1 MSEKRRVQFSIDGEK
16 RVKKEQKQKSVQSL
30 FQLDWREKYFAGGPL
45 RIGNATQFLFDDYV
59 VEDRYGLKRVV
70 GPVEKHASNPLNT
83 GRPLPW
89 ESYRPVLGDVAYDPE
104 EKLYKAWYGFMKDI
118 ETQKGIETGYNYS
131 TCYAESQ
138 DGITWYKP
146 LGFGYSWCEH
156 EKTNIVLHKERGTAA
171 IKGGVYF
178 DPDASDPEKRFSA
191 LAKMVPPGESVRC
204 IVLIHS
210 PDGREW
216 TLAQDPILFRG
227 ASDGSYSLVHSPELD
242 CWMLYRR
249 PPTRALKREGFYGG
263 RIMTVNDGETQKG
276 KGANTK
282 RHVSVSLS
290 RDMKTWSH
298 PRTVPLPDE
307 IDVSD
312 IDSVKVI
319 RYCNAFLGFIG
330 LMPNSSPDQPK
341 HTELMWSRDGF
352 CWERLPDRPSFIDN
366 GAPGE
371 WDEGSISFGSLVPEG
386 DRLRIYYTGMN
397 IPQHEKRLPR
407 IRGTGLAF
415 IGKDRWVGQQAGPE
429 GGYLLTRQFIIEG
442 DRLMVNCRCQVK
454 RPATGF
460 GGLIRAELLQEPVE
474 HNPASPY
481 QGFSMEDCDPVEVTD
496 NPEQTMTW
504 NGSPDLSALRGKPVY
519 IRFFL
524 RNATLYTFH
533 MVDRTKS
540 R

>member
-1 MSEKRRVQFSIDGEK
+1 MKT
-16 RVKKEQKQKSVQSL
+16 EQKKSSVKSL
-30 FQLDWREKYFAGGPL
+30 FQLDWREKYFAGEPL
-45 RIGNATQFLFDDYV
+45 RIGNAIQFLFDDYV
-59 VEDRYGLKRVV
+59 VEDQYGLKRVV
-70 GPVEKHASNPLNT
+70 GPVEKHAANPLDT
-83 GRPLPW
+83 GPSLPW
-89 ESYRPVLGDVAYDPE
+89 ESYRPVLQDVVHDPE
-104 EKLYKAWYGFMKDI
+104 EKLYKAWYGFKKDP
-118 ETQKGIETGYNYS
+118 ETQKGIETGHNYS
-131 TCYAESQ
+131 TCYAESR

-146 LGFGYSWCEH
+146 LWDAYAWGEH

-178 DPDASDPEKRFSA
+178 DPDAGDPEKRFSA

-210 PDGREW
+210 SDGREW

-227 ASDGSYSLVHSPELD
+227 ASDGSYSLVHNPELD

-249 PPTRALKREGFYGG
+249 PPTHALKKEGFYQNA
-263 RIMTVNDGETQKG
+263 ND
-276 KGANTK
+276 K

-319 RYCNAFLGFIG
+319 RYGNAFLGFIG
-330 LMPNSSPDQPK
+330 LMPNLSPDQPK

-352 CWERLPDRPSFIDN
+352 CWERLPNRPSFIAN

-371 WDEGSISFGSLVPEG
+371 WDEGSISFGTLITEG
-386 DRLRIYYTGMN
+386 DRLRIYYIGMN

-407 IRGTGLAF
+407 IRGTGLAY
-415 IGKDRWVGQQAGPE
+415 IDKDRWIGRQAGPE

-442 DRLMVNCRCQVK
+442 DRLVVNCRSQVK
-454 RPATGF
+454 NPAPGF
-460 GGLIRAELLQEPVE
+460 GGLIRAELLQRPIE
-474 HNPASPY
+474 HSPATPY
-481 QGFSMEDCDPVEVTD
+481 PGFSMEDCDPVEVTD

-504 NGSPDLSALRGKPVY
+504 NGSPDLSALCGKPVY
-519 IRFFL
+519 IRFFM
-524 RNATLYTFH
+524 RNATLYTFKLT
-533 MVDRTKS
+533 RTFHKPTTIFNITK
-540 R
+540 